1 MSADSK
7 ATRNADSMTNAQGEF
22 NPKVPRSEPLT
33 TSGHQIG
40 QKVSPADHAPEFSA
54 KVLPAG
60 TAPEERTF
68 APNPA
73 GEVPGQ
79 ADNPESTVQSD
90 PLDFPGATSGDVH
103 KGFGHPGQG
112 QTSSELRNEGQH
124 TSKKVGSGLEGAG
137 AQGGSGLR
145 EDGMNREFRELARD
159 TPVGE
164 HGPASGRNR
173 DGGAGA
179 SLDGAESVEP
189 VKDTEVAGEAPARQ
203 KGDVSTRA
211 EGGQ

>member
-1 MSADSK
+1 
-7 ATRNADSMTNAQGEF
+7 MTNAQGEF
-22 NPKVPRSEPLT
+22 NPGKPPSEPLT

-40 QKVSPADHAPEFSA
+40 QKTSPADYAPEFSA
-54 KVLPAG
+54 KVMPAG
-60 TAPEERTF
+60 SAPKARTF
-68 APNPA
+68 QPNPE

-79 ADNPESTVQSD
+79 ADNPDTTMQSD

-103 KGFGHPGQG
+103 TGLGHPGQG
-112 QTSSELRNEGQH
+112 QTSSELRHEGQH

-159 TPVGE
+159 RPVGE
-164 HGPASGRNR
+164 HGPVSGRNR

-189 VKDTEVAGEAPARQ
+189 VKPTELAGEAASRQ
-203 KGDVSTRA
+203 KGDQSTRA